1 MPPPRPE
8 KRGTIPL
15 SGDFDDVPF
24 PRLLGHLF
32 TIRFTGKIAITRGN
46 IEKEIFLK
54 EGSPVYA
61 TSNLSCESLGRHL
74 VEQGIITQKTHWK
87 AVQKMIATGRKL
99 GDILIEE
106 QELSP
111 FELFQALRFQT
122 QEKIENIFGWE
133 MGAYDCTEMA
143 VPTEKSIVTDIDVP
157 ALLFAGIGRF
167 LKNSSLLD
175 QFDDKEDVWL
185 RRGSRWGR
193 IPPQNFLPLKQRKF
207 LDTLPPELPVGR
219 FLESAGLGMG
229 RPLARQLL
237 FTLLCLD
244 VLEIDDPAGL
254 WLEVEAECTP
264 VTDHPVTVGEVEA
277 LRRFQ
282 SMILSNY
289 PRIMRASGIELFSL
303 EGHYDEMG
311 LKTAYYSFAR
321 KYHDAK
327 VYEIA
332 PPYLQRLADRIFEK
346 VTEEYEFFHSLLE
359 KRPDG
364 RALAK
369 DPRRSPK
376 RKPEDQLEAE
386 LNFIRGVAFVKKRE
400 YEKAFEAFQAAI
412 HAD

>member
-1 MPPPRPE
+1 M
-8 KRGTIPL
+8 
-15 SGDFDDVPF
+15 
-24 PRLLGHLF
+24 
-32 TIRFTGKIAITRGN
+32 
-46 IEKEIFLK
+46 
-54 EGSPVYA
+54 
-61 TSNLSCESLGRHL
+61 GRYL
-74 VEQGIITQKTHWK
+74 VEQGIITHKTHWD

-106 QELSP
+106 KELTP

-133 MGAYDCTEMA
+133 MGAYACLEMA
-143 VPTEKSIVTDIDVP
+143 VPPEKNLVSDIDVP
-157 ALLFAGIGRF
+157 TILFTGIRRF

-175 QFDDKEDVWL
+175 QFDDKVDVWL
-185 RRGSRWGR
+185 RRGSEWGK

-207 LDTLPPELPVGR
+207 LDQLPPELPVGR
-219 FLESAGLGMG
+219 FLESEGLG

-244 VLEIDDPAGL
+244 VLEIDDPQGL
-254 WLEVEAECTP
+254 WLEIEAECMP
-264 VTDHPVTVGEVEA
+264 VTDRPVTAGEVEA
-277 LRRFQ
+277 LQRFQ
-282 SMILSNY
+282 SMILYDY

-311 LKTAYYSFAR
+311 LKTAYYSLAR
-321 KYHDAK
+321 KYHDGK

-369 DPRRSPK
+369 DPRRHPK
-376 RKPEDQLEAE
+376 RKPEDHLEAE